1 VLDDRHVL
9 RVGGNPAR
17 EAELM
22 ERASAAGFPVPRI
35 DEVRDDALV
44 LELVDGPTMDE
55 VLRRRPWLMRVHA
68 RLLASL
74 HRQLAPTGLVHF
86 DLNPTNVVLS
96 TRGPVVLD
104 WTNARE
110 GDPDVDVALTYV
122 ILATSGGLLGRVFA
136 RLFARHVDV
145 DAGLDAAC
153 AYRIA
158 DPNVTDAERSRVR
171 RLLLRRA
178 ARRAGRSRA

>member
-1 VLDDRHVL
+1 
-9 RVGGNPAR
+9 
-17 EAELM
+17 M
-22 ERASAAGFPVPRI
+22 ERAAAHGFPVPRV

-44 LELVDGPTMDE
+44 LELVEGPTMDE

-86 DLNPTNVVLS
+86 DLNPTNVLLS
-96 TRGPVVLD
+96 THGPVVLD
-104 WTNARE
+104 WTNAGE
-110 GDPDVDVALTYV
+110 GDPAVDVALTYV
-122 ILATSGGLLGRVFA
+122 ILATSGGLLGQAFA
-136 RLFARHVDV
+136 RSFARHVDV
-145 DAGLDAAC
+145 DEGLEAAC
-153 AYRIA
+153 EYRLA
-158 DPNVTDAERSRVR
+158 DPNVTDGERARVR